1 MGMYFYTCDRCREK
15 FSGHSYSVRSEDDGE
30 TLLDM
35 VVCYD
40 CYIEASQL
48 GLDTEPIDFS
58 QTALH

>member
-1 MGMYFYTCDRCREK
+1 MGMFIYTCDRCRN
-15 FSGHSYSVRSEDDGE
+15 FSGDSYSVRSEDDGE
-30 TLLDM
+30 KLLDM

-48 GLDTEPIDFS
+48 GLDTKPIDLS